1 MQVLQTWLCCW
12 GAKALNLRSVHQL
25 FIGILIIQN
34 KMYLRTFNMSFL
46 QRHIEIQK
54 VFSHFV
60 SAVQRFYNVYY
71 ILYTAYLC
79 KFPPKQ
85 WKSPLSINDA
95 CFVVVSTSHHPPPC
109 DNQLLLRRYR
119 SGAILKATSKV
130 WFSKGSPLAPGS
142 QKMWRGETR
151 RVIVDFLK
159 KWFPGKSG

>member
-1 MQVLQTWLCCW
+1 MQVLQAWLCCW

-71 ILYTAYLC
+71 IYIHIHIQYLC
-79 KFPPKQ
+79 KFRPNRWNHPFNQ
-85 WKSPLSINDA
+85 W
-95 CFVVVSTSHHPPPC
+95 CFVVVSIPLFPPC
-109 DNQLLLRRYR
+109 FFR
-119 SGAILKATSKV
+119 SFCCEVVLSMLPPRSNFPKRTP
-130 WFSKGSPLAPGS
+130 FFREP
-142 QKMWRGETR
+142 KMWRGLR
-151 RVIVDFLK
+151 RVMLI
-159 KWFPGKSG
+159 

>member
-46 QRHIEIQK
+46 QGHIEIQK

-71 ILYTAYLC
+71 IYYIQHICVNFLPSNENHPFNQWCLLLC
-79 KFPPKQ
+79 SFNLP
-85 WKSPLSINDA
+85 
-95 CFVVVSTSHHPPPC
+95 THPPVITSSFC
-109 DNQLLLRRYR
+109 DDIEVVRSSRLPPRSDSQRDHHWHQGAKKCEGAKHGGSLL
-119 SGAILKATSKV
+119 I
-130 WFSKGSPLAPGS
+130 F
-142 QKMWRGETR
+142 
-151 RVIVDFLK
+151 
-159 KWFPGKSG
+159 